1 MKVLNVRKRSKGG
14 RRGGLKGEEGVGI
27 NGQLGATM
35 ETYPTEVPKYF
46 YSSNVR
52 CLTGWW
58 WWNEDLHFSRD
69 IVQPLPHCGP
79 SLP

>member
-35 ETYPTEVPKYF
+35 ET
-46 YSSNVR
+46 
-52 CLTGWW
+52 
-58 WWNEDLHFSRD
+58 
-69 IVQPLPHCGP
+69 
-79 SLP
+79 